1 MSNIYETTIIVKPDL
16 ANDQLKSLNTSIDH
30 FFSDNNVTIG
40 YREDWG
46 IKNLKTSITQN
57 LDYFKDLSPEEIANE
72 RKNKFLKIGR
82 SDGFISTN
90 EDFSSLTIKKN
101 KFENI
106 LKSKKIQIGI
116 GIGVIL
122 LGLIFLLI

>member
-1 MSNIYETTIIVKPDL
+1 MLDAAKAMKLSAKDLLKLKVIDEIIPEPLGGAHRDRDTML
-16 ANDQLKSLNTSIDH
+16 
-30 FFSDNNVTIG
+30 
-40 YREDWG
+40 E
-46 IKNLKTSITQN
+46 NLKTSITQN

-82 SDGFISTN
+82 NDGFISTT

-116 GIGVIL
+116 GIGFIL
-122 LGLIFLLI
+122 LSLIFLII